1 MWDESADGSLV
12 SGPALF
18 RPEIFL
24 FGTVV
29 LQVIARVDVP
39 MPTPPALQGSIAPNL
54 VVHAFVAETV
64 SEELGSA
71 IAVDVTRNLPVSD
84 AEGLFRIDNR
94 YLIAASLP
102 FCGGSNRIVRLGAPE
117 IVACRQAMVALLGY
131 PVHNAG
137 LTYGRFVVPGPMGLV
152 GQNNLRCRLQ

>member
-1 MWDESADGSLV
+1 MWDEPADGSLG
-12 SGPALF
+12 SGPVLF

-39 MPTPPALQGSIAPNL
+39 MPTPPAFQGSIAPNL

-94 YLIAASLP
+94 YLVAASLP
-102 FCGGSNRIVRLGAPE
+102 LGGIGSNGVVRLGSPE
-117 IVACRQAMVALLGY
+117 IVACRQAMVALLGSRISSSQCWL
-131 PVHNAG
+131 H
-137 LTYGRFVVPGPMGLV
+137 
-152 GQNNLRCRLQ
+152 LR